1 MANDT
6 NASWKT
12 TVIISTSP
20 QCDEPSQILLAQQ
33 HRIRRS
39 DNILSSSFVFPLS
52 GTAFLLVTLE
62 EFSAKLENTELFER
76 IEKFMEVHRNSFLLL
91 QAPVYGKREWDIF
104 SSVQNRFLG
113 CNLRVMPVHSTADV
127 VKGMLIIAK
136 ATSKPNV
143 ENLREQMSLACAHI
157 VDHSPVWGMLQEIHV
172 HLSS

>member
-1 MANDT
+1 MASDT
-6 NASWKT
+6 NTSSWKT

-39 DNILSSSFVFPLS
+39 DSILSSSFVFPLS

-62 EFSAKLENTELFER
+62 EFSCELENTELFER
-76 IEKFMEVHRNSFLLL
+76 IEKFVHVHRNSFLLL

-113 CNLRVMPVHSTADV
+113 CNLRVIPVHNTADV

-143 ENLREQMSLACAHI
+143 ENLRDQMSLACAQI
-157 VDHSPVWGMLQEIHV
+157 IDHSPVWGMLQEREF
-172 HLSS
+172 